1 MDTVEDLLENLQRP
15 TCQQAPSWRVRM
27 KFRNG
32 IEWEATYEP
41 DERWPKP
48 LVASPPARFIARQSM
63 ILVRYHLREYGMEA
77 VRLLIRPPPGTI
89 DDHGRQVRSLLA
101 IVKL

>member
-1 MDTVEDLLENLQRP
+1 
-15 TCQQAPSWRVRM
+15 M

-32 IEWEATYEP
+32 FEWEGTCEP
-41 DERWPKP
+41 DERWPKA
-48 LVASPPARFIARQSM
+48 LVAHPPARFIARQSM
-63 ILVRYHLREYGMEA
+63 ALVRYHLREYGMEA

-89 DDHGRQVRSLLA
+89 DDHGRNVRSLLA